1 MSSTLDR
8 VIEIVAEQTGMRRDR
23 LTVAS
28 AVDQD
33 IGISGGDVEDFAE
46 ALAQEFG
53 DQVWQWPWHRFALLD
68 EGVSPLFPFQL
79 VWQLLTWPVRGS
91 FSYPSPYERLELGHI
106 AKVIEAGH
114 WLEP

>member
-1 MSSTLDR
+1 MPTTLDR
-8 VIEIVAEQTGMRRDR
+8 VIDIVAAQSGVRRDR
-23 LTVAS
+23 LTAAS
-28 AVDQD
+28 AIDQD
-33 IGISGGDVEDFAE
+33 IRISGGDVEDLAG
-46 ALAQEFG
+46 ALATESG
-53 DQVWQWPWHRFALLD
+53 DQVWQWPTLLD

-79 VWQLLTWPVRGS
+79 VWQLLTWPVRGT

>member
-53 DQVWQWPWHRFALLD
+53 D
-68 EGVSPLFPFQL
+68 
-79 VWQLLTWPVRGS
+79 
-91 FSYPSPYERLELGHI
+91 
-106 AKVIEAGH
+106 
-114 WLEP
+114 

>member
-1 MSSTLDR
+1 MSTTLER
-8 VIEIVAEQTGMRRDR
+8 VIEIVAEQCGIRQDR
-23 LTVAS
+23 LSAS
-28 AVDQD
+28 SAIDQD
-33 IGISGGDVEDFAE
+33 VGISGGDVEDLVE
-46 ALAQEFG
+46 TLAAEFG
-53 DQVWQWPWHRFALLD
+53 DNVWQWPWHRFALLD

-79 VWQLLTWPVRGS
+79 VWQLLTWPMRGS